1 MSLTAAD
8 YTTITSKDGE
18 SFVVETRL
26 LPTKFNKNMGYSA
39 KIVEKI
45 IEYLHYKYMH
55 QTVNQKKLPVFE
67 IEPSQAL

>member
-8 YTTITSKDGE
+8 YNTIITSKDGE

-26 LPTKFNKNMGYSA
+26 LTKFNTNMGYLA

-45 IEYLHYKYMH
+45 IEYLHYKYMY